1 MSLCTIGTRSVVT
14 TDSAKYV
21 AQVACL
27 MNDRGVGS
35 VVVVEDGKPVGMI
48 TDRDLVIRVLC
59 KGRDVA
65 DTKASDVMT
74 SPVVTIDE
82 KRESLEAATV
92 MRENQVRRLPVVG
105 EDGSLIGIVCLDDL
119 TFHLSRCYHEMAEAI
134 AQFPVPHAGG

>member
-14 TDSAKYV
+14 TEPTKFV

-27 MNDRGVGS
+27 MNDRSVGS
-35 VVVVEDGKPVGMI
+35 VVVVEDGKPVGII

-59 KGRDVA
+59 RGRDVA
-65 DTKASDVMT
+65 ETRASDVM
-74 SPVVTIDE
+74 SAPVVTIPE
-82 KRESLEAATV
+82 HEESLKAATV

-105 EDGSLIGIVCLDDL
+105 EDGRLVGIICLDDL

-134 AQFPVPHAGG
+134 AQFPIPHAGG